1 VELVESE
8 AKKLRGEASMTMA
21 GVSSIFNFHF
31 GPRLLLPRRC
41 TMKVLIALLS
51 SLSMASAFTA
61 SARLTAASTR
71 AGNDLPRSTKSPV
84 QIQYIN
90 PLNMSSNG
98 SKKRRKRK
106 DGKQF
111 APPTAEPITAKA
123 VEVQASVA
131 PKENTVVMQ
140 VQDIRNVVAGVD
152 PTATQEDDDELGPD
166 EEWEYYDEDEEEET
180 MPVRNGNPGGRMQD
194 DSMEQLLADA
204 RKMRSASKAVEEKE
218 KTATDTVFEIISTIV
233 TIDFFVVVAL
243 LVWFLAGIFCSSVL
257 KDDTVQIAF
266 NMNFERVT
274 QPALGILMIGSV
286 AGSLGK
292 KENEED

>member
-1 VELVESE
+1 MDRSRNCGG
-8 AKKLRGEASMTMA
+8 KKEVQDLS
-21 GVSSIFNFHF
+21 HF
-31 GPRLLLPRRC
+31 DPSGTTHSLA
-41 TMKVLIALLS
+41 MKVLIALLS
-51 SLSMASAFTA
+51 SFAMASAFTA
-61 SARLTAASTR
+61 PARLTAASTSASR
-71 AGNDLPRSTKSPV
+71 ACNNLPRPLKSQV
-84 QIQYIN
+84 QIQYTN
-90 PLNMSSNG
+90 PLHMSPDG
-98 SKKRRKRK
+98 SKTRRKRK

-111 APPTAEPITAKA
+111 APPAAAEPITTEKY
-123 VEVQASVA
+123 EVQAPVA
-131 PKENTVVMQ
+131 PKENTIVMQ

-152 PTATQEDDDELGPD
+152 PTDTNEDDDQLGPD
-166 EEWEYYDEDEEEET
+166 EEWEYYDEDEEEEEIT
-180 MPVRNGNPGGRMQD
+180 PLRNNNPGGRMQD

-204 RKMRSASKAVEEKE
+204 RKMRSTSSKAVEEKG

-266 NMNFERVT
+266 NMNFEKVT

-292 KENEED
+292 KDNEEK

>member
-1 VELVESE
+1 
-8 AKKLRGEASMTMA
+8 
-21 GVSSIFNFHF
+21 
-31 GPRLLLPRRC
+31 
-41 TMKVLIALLS
+41 MKVLIALLS

-61 SARLTAASTR
+61 PARLAAASTR
-71 AGNDLPRSTKSPV
+71 ASRTGNDLPRSTKSPV

-111 APPTAEPITAKA
+111 APPAAESISAKS
-123 VEVQASVA
+123 VEVQAPVA

-140 VQDIRNVVAGVD
+140 VRDIRNVVAGVD
-152 PTATQEDDDELGPD
+152 PTATQEDDGELGPD

-180 MPVRNGNPGGRMQD
+180 VPVRNGNSGGRMQD

-218 KTATDTVFEIISTIV
+218 KTAKDTVFEIISTIV